1 MIADPLH
8 ARIEA
13 AAAWRVRLDELGLES
28 SADFEAWLDADP
40 ANEAAWRRVEAP
52 LALLADN
59 AASPRLVAA
68 RRDALDRAHR
78 SSLATIPVWA
88 RVAAGFALVALVTLL
103 WLGGA
108 WLQDRPEIYAT
119 GHGERRIVR
128 LADGSRVSL
137 DAETEVQ
144 VRLEDGARRLELVRG
159 QARFDVAHDATRPF
173 SVRAGD
179 RIVVALG
186 TAFNIDMLGRRV
198 LITLI
203 EGRIEV
209 LADGPDG
216 GRADR
221 DIRRPSVRL
230 AAGQQLALAPSA
242 APILRDANIASTTA
256 WTSGQLIFSD
266 EPLASVVERVGR
278 YADHPIRVAPEAAN
292 LRVSGVFQTSDVDG
306 FVSSIT
312 AYLPVRADRQ
322 PDGSVE
328 LERR

>member
-1 MIADPLH
+1 MTAADLRD
-8 ARIEA
+8 RIEQ

-52 LALLADN
+52 LALLADH

-68 RRDALDRAHR
+68 RRDALARAHR
-78 SSLATIPVWA
+78 STLAAIPAWA
-88 RVAAGFALVALVTLL
+88 KVAACFALVGLVSLL
-103 WLGGA
+103 WLGTA
-108 WLQDRPEIYAT
+108 WLQARPEVYAT

-137 DAETEVQ
+137 DSGTEVR
-144 VRLEDGARRLELVRG
+144 VSLEDGARRLEMLRG

-179 RIVVALG
+179 RTVVALG
-186 TAFNIDMLGRRV
+186 TAFNIDMLGERT

-203 EGRIEV
+203 EGRIEIV
-209 LADGPDG
+209 ADGGQG
-216 GRADR
+216 GAARTVAERA
-221 DIRRPSVRL
+221 PVRL

-242 APILRDANIASTTA
+242 APVVRQANLASTTA
-256 WTSGQLIFSD
+256 WTAGQLMFSD
-266 EPLASVVERVGR
+266 EPLSSVVERVAR
-278 YADHPIRVAPEAAN
+278 YADHPIHVAPDAAN

-306 FVSSIT
+306 FVTAIT
-312 AYLPVRADRQ
+312 AYLPLRAERR